1 VMQESVLFSDTLRE
15 NLVLA
20 RPDADE
26 AAVSAAVR
34 MAALDGDLAQLPAG
48 LATAVGERGITLSG
62 GQRQRLCLARALLGE
77 AKILLLD
84 DALSAV
90 DAETEHRILGEL
102 ERHTRHLSRVVVS
115 HRLSAVQSADEI
127 LVLREGRVAER
138 GTHAALLAAG
148 GWYAQTWRY
157 QQLAATVEQGA

>member
-1 VMQESVLFSDTLRE
+1 MCIRDR
-15 NLVLA
+15 
-20 RPDADE
+20 
-26 AAVSAAVR
+26 
-34 MAALDGDLAQLPAG
+34 
-48 LATAVGERGITLSG
+48 LS
-62 GQRQRLCLARALLGE
+62 E

-102 ERHTRHLSRVVVS
+102 ERHTRHLSRIVVS
-115 HRLSAVQSADEI
+115 HRLSALQSAEEI
-127 LVLREGRVAER
+127 LVLREGCVAER

-157 QQLAATVEQGA
+157 QQLAATVEQRA